1 MMTKDDL
8 DLAHT
13 ADRSGYRGLA
23 HAECN
28 RGNR

>member
-1 MMTKDDL
+1 MWSKQGL

-13 ADRSGYRGLA
+13 ADRTGYRGLA

>member
-1 MMTKDDL
+1 MWSAQGL

-13 ADRSGYRGLA
+13 ADRTGYRGLA

>member
-8 DLAHT
+8 DLAHK

>member
-1 MMTKDDL
+1 MMSRENL

-13 ADRSGYRGLA
+13 IDRTGYRGLA